1 MALAFQWKTDLN
13 QNYYFYFIK
22 SILTNENEKK
32 NPPHFSVSCVF
43 HIITTAKQT
52 EKETPIQQK
61 VIVWL
66 LSGLIFICVQ

>member
-1 MALAFQWKTDLN
+1 MKMR
-13 QNYYFYFIK
+13 
-22 SILTNENEKK
+22 EKK